1 MSVQKEIRLF
11 FSWQSDRVESKKII
25 QTELQKVTK
34 RLVADG
40 IVLFVDQDT
49 RDRIGTE
56 KIEVSV
62 LQKIRDCDIFIA
74 DLTPVAKVNVGKDD
88 NFKRNKL
95 MPNSNVMY
103 EYGFAV
109 GVKGMNRMIA
119 VANMQDGELIEQL
132 PFDINHDTII
142 TFSIGREKPLSL
154 YSLIKRLSDEVIAER
169 SQKKKQYECQ
179 VFFSVDG
186 QGYERLTIHPK
197 YKKIQY
203 VRENNSNI
211 DTQSSLPATMMSTM
225 DVLSTYIKHINK
237 TGKWVPPSKLVN
249 VTTYSQI
256 IDHSACPMRFTVAN
270 IGGYELDN
278 LFLFVKIETPNVTFV
293 NDNKEDKV
301 FGIKFEKT
309 DYAIIDGNRMQCSMG
324 LINPDMMISTNQIY
338 LTIPHGIEQV
348 NISWHIQ
355 STRYS
360 QDGMM
365 VVDVKPEYEY
375 EMVED
380 NVKAGTEEIIPYKEK
395 K

>member
-1 MSVQKEIRLF
+1 MSEPREIRLF
-11 FSWQSDRVESKKII
+11 FSWQSDKEESKKII

-74 DLTPVAKVNVGKDD
+74 DLTPVAEVNVGKEDS
-88 NFKRNKL
+88 FKRNKL

-119 VANMQDGELIEQL
+119 VANLQEGELIEQL

-142 TFSIGREKPLSL
+142 SFNIEKGKQLSL
-154 YSLIKRLSDEVIAER
+154 YSLIKRLSEEVIAED
-169 SQKKKQYECQ
+169 KGKIKPYECQ
-179 VFFSVDG
+179 VFFTLNKEHF
-186 QGYERLTIHPK
+186 ERIIIQPK
-197 YKKIQY
+197 YKRIQY

-211 DTQSSLPATMMSTM
+211 ETQSQPATLMSTM
-225 DVLSTYIKHINK
+225 DVLSTYVKHINK

-301 FGIKFEKT
+301 LGVNLKKT
-309 DYAIIDGNRMQCSMG
+309 DYVIIDEQRMQCKIG
-324 LINPDMMISTNQIY
+324 LINPDMMKTTDLIY
-338 LTIPHGIEQV
+338 LVVPHGIDQV
-348 NISWHIQ
+348 NLSWHVQ
-355 STRYS
+355 STRHQ

-365 VVDVKPEYEY
+365 IVDVNPEYVDEV
-375 EMVED
+375 VED
-380 NVKAGTEEIIPYKEK
+380 NAKAGTEEMVPYKEMK
-395 K
+395 

>member
-1 MSVQKEIRLF
+1 MSEPREIRLF
-11 FSWQSDRVESKKII
+11 FSWQSDKEESKKII

-88 NFKRNKL
+88 NFTRNKL

-119 VANMQDGELIEQL
+119 VANMQEGELIEQL

-142 TFSIGREKPLSL
+142 SFNVEKGKQLSL
-154 YSLIKRLSDEVIAER
+154 YSLIKRLSDEVIAED
-169 SQKKKQYECQ
+169 KGKIKPYECQ
-179 VFFSVDG
+179 VFFTLNKEHF
-186 QGYERLTIHPK
+186 ERIIIQPK
-197 YKKIQY
+197 YKRIQY

-211 DTQSSLPATMMSTM
+211 ETQSQPAALMSTM
-225 DVLSTYIKHINK
+225 DVLSTYINHINK

-278 LFLFVKIETPNVTFV
+278 LFLFVKIETPSVTFI
-293 NDNKEDKV
+293 NDNKEDK
-301 FGIKFEKT
+301 FLGLKFQKT
-309 DYAIIDGNRMQCSMG
+309 DYAILDGNRIQCSMG
-324 LINPDMMISTNQIY
+324 LINPEMMISTDIIY
-338 LTIPHGIEQV
+338 MMVPYGVEQV
-348 NISWHIQ
+348 SISWQVH
-355 STRYS
+355 STRYK
-360 QDGMM
+360 QDGKMT
-365 VVDVKPEYEY
+365 VDVKPEYEY

-380 NVKAGTEEIIPYKEK
+380 NAKAGTEEIIPYQEMK
-395 K
+395 

>member
-1 MSVQKEIRLF
+1 MSEPREIRLF
-11 FSWQSDRVESKKII
+11 FSWQSDKEESKKII

-74 DLTPVAKVNVGKDD
+74 DLTPVAEVNVGKEDS
-88 NFKRNKL
+88 FKRNKL

-119 VANMQDGELIEQL
+119 VANLQEGELIEQL

-142 TFSIGREKPLSL
+142 SFNIEKGKQLSL
-154 YSLIKRLSDEVIAER
+154 YSLIKRLSEEVIAED
-169 SQKKKQYECQ
+169 KGKIKPYECQ
-179 VFFSVDG
+179 VFFTLNKEHF
-186 QGYERLTIHPK
+186 ERIIIQPK
-197 YKKIQY
+197 YKRIQY

-211 DTQSSLPATMMSTM
+211 ETQSQPATLMSTM
-225 DVLSTYIKHINK
+225 DVLSTYVKHINK

-301 FGIKFEKT
+301 LGVNLKKT
-309 DYAIIDGNRMQCSMG
+309 DYVIIEEQRMQCKIG
-324 LINPDMMISTNQIY
+324 LINPDMMKTTDLIY
-338 LTIPHGIEQV
+338 LVVPHGIDQV
-348 NISWHIQ
+348 NLSWHVQ
-355 STRYS
+355 STRHQ

-365 VVDVKPEYEY
+365 IVDVNPEYVDEV
-375 EMVED
+375 VED
-380 NVKAGTEEIIPYKEK
+380 NAKAGTEEIIPYKEMK
-395 K
+395 

>member
-1 MSVQKEIRLF
+1 MREQREIRLF
-11 FSWQSDRVESKKII
+11 FSWQSDRMESKKII

-34 RLVADG
+34 RLVSDY
-40 IVLFVDQDT
+40 IVLSVDQDT

-56 KIEVSV
+56 KIETSV
-62 LQKIRDCDIFIA
+62 LQKIRDCDIFVA

-88 NFKRNKL
+88 NFTRNKL

-119 VANMQDGELIEQL
+119 VANMQEGELIEQL

-142 TFSIGREKPLSL
+142 SFNVEKGKQLSL
-154 YSLIKRLSDEVIAER
+154 YSLIKRLSNEVIAER
-169 SQKKKQYECQ
+169 GQKKKQYECK
-179 VFFSVDG
+179 VFFSLKG
-186 QGYERLTIHPK
+186 QGYERIIIQPK
-197 YKKIQY
+197 YKRIQY

-211 DTQSSLPATMMSTM
+211 ETQSQPAALMSTM
-225 DVLSTYIKHINK
+225 DVLSTYINHINK

-278 LFLFVKIETPNVTFV
+278 LFLFVKIETPSVTFI
-293 NDNKEDKV
+293 NDNKEDK
-301 FGIKFEKT
+301 FLGLKFQKT
-309 DYAIIDGNRMQCSMG
+309 DYAILDGNRMQCSMG
-324 LINPDMMISTNQIY
+324 LINPDMMRTTDIIY
-338 LTIPHGIEQV
+338 MMVPYGVEQV
-348 NISWHIQ
+348 SISWQVQ
-355 STRYS
+355 STRYK
-360 QDGMM
+360 QDGKMT
-365 VVDVKPEYEY
+365 VDVKPEYEY

-380 NVKAGTEEIIPYKEK
+380 NAKAGTEEIIPYKEMK
-395 K
+395 